1 MKLLNGGNRGGIL
14 LALVFGACSLVPL
27 GAQDFMDRLDWS
39 FGGSVLLIPEDN
51 GLESDPMPILASPG
65 VAAAYPLF
73 ALFDVEATLDFYG
86 TNYGYSDVLERA
98 VPYAIENRSSFVVG
112 SVLGIQGV
120 GRFPLPGDLRLRVYG
135 GPAFDLRLCLTAG
148 GLEGADLEDAAEET
162 GLIAEYFWGSGRW
175 ILPVAGAG
183 IDYPASDKFLL
194 GLDARIWIPLYRV
207 WSGEDLPFVEGW
219 RLAAGIRI
227 SIR

>member
-1 MKLLNGGNRGGIL
+1 MRFFSGGNRKGMT
-14 LALVFGACSLVPL
+14 LALVFGAFSLLPL

-65 VAAAYPLF
+65 VAAAYPLL

-86 TNYGYSDVLERA
+86 TNYGYSETLERA
-98 VPYAIENRSSFVVG
+98 VPFAIENRSSFVVG
-112 SVLGIQGV
+112 TVLGIQGLAH
-120 GRFPLPGDLRLRVYG
+120 FPLPGDLRLRVYA

-148 GLEGADLEDAAEET
+148 GLEGADLEDAAKET
-162 GLIAEYFWGSGRW
+162 GLIADYFWGSGRW
-175 ILPVAGAG
+175 ILPVVGAG
-183 IDYPASDKFLL
+183 IDYPASEKFLL
-194 GLDARIWIPLYRV
+194 GLDARLWMPLYRA
-207 WSGEDLPFVEGW
+207 WSGEDLPAVEGW
-219 RLAAGIRI
+219 RLAAGLRV